1 MTIQELI
8 LMVLFFCLFIILSL
22 SLFFRY
28 KQEVLAQQL
37 IVLALVFL
45 AFAGH
50 RFSVDYGN
58 HLAMY
63 NEAVGGILRHEVSY
77 YLISRIVNYLFGT
90 PVLLFFIY
98 AVLSVTIKYNAISKL
113 TEFVFPSLLIYFSYF
128 FILHDVTQIRA
139 AVASAFVLMSITT
152 IPERKKYNFFVFSFM
167 AILFHY
173 SALIILPLILLS
185 HKRIQ
190 KIYYFMIPL
199 GFLLW
204 SLNINIS
211 RIISL
216 IDFEPIRIKYQT
228 YLQLAE
234 NENVNLH
241 NLVFIARILFCYVL
255 LWKWEYLA
263 EKSMYSTILIK
274 VYIISIFA
282 LIVFSDIPT
291 LAFRVSELFGIVEII
306 LLPYILWIVKG
317 RTLSKIILISVS
329 FIFLCLVL
337 LYERLILF

>member
-1 MTIQELI
+1 
-8 LMVLFFCLFIILSL
+8 
-22 SLFFRY
+22 
-28 KQEVLAQQL
+28 
-37 IVLALVFL
+37 
-45 AFAGH
+45 
-50 RFSVDYGN
+50 
-58 HLAMY
+58 
-63 NEAVGGILRHEVSY
+63 
-77 YLISRIVNYLFGT
+77 
-90 PVLLFFIY
+90 
-98 AVLSVTIKYNAISKL
+98 
-113 TEFVFPSLLIYFSYF
+113 
-128 FILHDVTQIRA
+128 
-139 AVASAFVLMSITT
+139 
-152 IPERKKYNFFVFSFM
+152 
-167 AILFHY
+167 
-173 SALIILPLILLS
+173 
-185 HKRIQ
+185 
-190 KIYYFMIPL
+190 MIPL